1 MVNCPACDADL
12 DLDEEQVQE
21 GGSVICSDCGA
32 HFEVVNSHPLEL
44 DQIDVEDDDEDDD
57 DDLDD
62 ADEDLDDDE
71 DDEEGGY
78 DDEADGNGYDDED
91 AE

>member
-21 GGSVICSDCGA
+21 GGNVVCSDCGA

-44 DQIDVEDDDEDDD
+44 DQINLEDDD
-57 DDLDD
+57 DE
-62 ADEDLDDDE
+62 DEDLDDEEEEEDL
-71 DDEEGGY
+71 DDEEEDEAAYDDDEEDGY
-78 DDEADGNGYDDED
+78 DDGEE
-91 AE
+91 E

>member
-21 GGSVICSDCGA
+21 GGSVVCSDCGA

-44 DQIDVEDDDEDDD
+44 DQVDGEDDD
-57 DDLDD
+57 DDE
-62 ADEDLDDDE
+62 DEDLDDDE
-71 DDEEGGY
+71 DEEEGGY
-78 DDEADGNGYDDED
+78 DDEEGDGYGDGDE
-91 AE
+91 E

>member
-21 GGSVICSDCGA
+21 GGSVVCSDCGA

-44 DQIDVEDDDEDDD
+44 DQVDGEDDD
-57 DDLDD
+57 DDE
-62 ADEDLDDDE
+62 DEDLDDDE
-71 DDEEGGY
+71 DEEDFDDEDEEEGGY
-78 DDEADGNGYDDED
+78 DDEEGDGYGDGDE
-91 AE
+91 E